1 MPRDIAAR
9 IGESNATPT
18 ERHLSRRWPI
28 ISGALAL
35 LIAGLIVP
43 LVLSRNGDLPFGF
56 DTEFLDEMIENRGP
70 VLDFFAHGMDFLGGG
85 VVGIYV
91 VPLAIIAVLLIIRR
105 PWAAIFFTI
114 STVLSAG
121 AVQLIKNVVGRPRP
135 EDMLVTSDYGSFP
148 SGHTANA
155 ATLAVALGIIFPK
168 VWVWI
173 AGLFYTVL
181 MLLSRTY
188 LGAHWLSDTL
198 GGLLIGV
205 GVALIVW
212 APFATRLRGEP
223 IPRASSGGPTGSAP
237 DAATPAS
244 GPATDSTAR

>member
-1 MPRDIAAR
+1 M
-9 IGESNATPT
+9 
-18 ERHLSRRWPI
+18 
-28 ISGALAL
+28 
-35 LIAGLIVP
+35 
-43 LVLSRNGDLPFGF
+43 
-56 DTEFLDEMIENRGP
+56 
-70 VLDFFAHGMDFLGGG
+70 
-85 VVGIYV
+85 
-91 VPLAIIAVLLIIRR
+91 
-105 PWAAIFFTI
+105 
-114 STVLSAG
+114 
-121 AVQLIKNVVGRPRP
+121 
-135 EDMLVTSDYGSFP
+135 
-148 SGHTANA
+148 
-155 ATLAVALGIIFPK
+155 ALGIIFPK

-223 IPRASSGGPTGSAP
+223 IPRASSGGSTGSAP